1 VSNGVSNEQAGNT
14 LQTPNHRPLARDDNL
29 ITQQNVEIV
38 ANVLKNDIDSDS
50 KDKLHI
56 VSVSSP
62 TKKERIVTINKNG
75 TIIFYPAPNL
85 IGLDKFSYTVTD
97 TGGKTDN
104 AVVSVQIVQ
113 HRVITKYPD
122 TT

>member
-1 VSNGVSNEQAGNT
+1 MSNGVSNEQAGNT